1 VGNNFVRSGGND
13 ESGASGLSERT
24 EKIGSHTGNIS
35 YVITD
40 VIGNG
45 TWVSDIIF
53 FKILDGLTDEI
64 GTNISSF
71 SVDTSTDSTEE
82 SDGRTTETVS
92 GNEFEHSSGE
102 DADSLFEFV
111 VFSVVGLHA
120 AELILVGPGPGSS
133 GEVVVVSPSVDLLWI
148 WEMVI
153 ENLTSSK
160 FLITDEIIARWL
172 MPSDSGVS
180 GGLCGTFST
189 KCGNVGIGS
198 LVVVHGILPGVWST
212 STSVEFIFVSSNTTV
227 CGISM
232 LASWNFL
239 PCTSR
244 LFLLD

>member
-35 YVITD
+35 DVITD

-133 GEVVVVSPSVDLLWI
+133 GKVVVVSKGTDLLWI
-148 WEMVI
+148 WEVVI
-153 ENLTSSK
+153 ENLTSGEGLWSN
-160 FLITDEIIARWL
+160 EIVARWL
-172 MPSDSGVS
+172 SPSVSGVS
-180 GGLCGTFST
+180 DWAASESVFSL
-189 KCGNVGIGS
+189 VSAHGIGPGFWSINNPCASVSTGTSFVRVATLKS
-198 LVVVHGILPGVWST
+198 LV
-212 STSVEFIFVSSNTTV
+212 FSSATW
-227 CGISM
+227 
-232 LASWNFL
+232 L
-239 PCTSR
+239 
-244 LFLLD
+244 

>member
-64 GTNISSF
+64 GTDISSF

-133 GEVVVVSPSVDLLWI
+133 GKVVVVSKGTDLLWI
-148 WEMVI
+148 WEVVI
-153 ENLTSSK
+153 ENLTSGEGLWSN
-160 FLITDEIIARWL
+160 EIVARWL
-172 MPSDSGVS
+172 SPSVSGVS
-180 GGLCGTFST
+180 DWAASESVFSL
-189 KCGNVGIGS
+189 VSAHGIG
-198 LVVVHGILPGVWST
+198 PGFWSFNNPCASV
-212 STSVEFIFVSSNTTV
+212 STGTIFVRVATV
-227 CGISM
+227 
-232 LASWNFL
+232 NFL
-239 PCTSR
+239 VFSSAR
-244 LFLLD
+244 WL

>member
-1 VGNNFVRSGGND
+1 MGNNFVRSRGND

-35 YVITD
+35 DVITD

-111 VFSVVGLHA
+111 VLAVVGFHA
-120 AELILVGPGPGSS
+120 TELILVGPGPGSS
-133 GEVVVVSPSVDLLWI
+133 GEVVVDSPLLDLWWI
-148 WEMVI
+148 WEVVI
-153 ENLTSSK
+153 ENLTSGKSLWSK
-160 FLITDEIIARWL
+160 EVIARWL
-172 MPSDSGVS
+172 SPSVS
-180 GGLCGTFST
+180 GISSVSSSISIFSHVGL
-189 KCGNVGIGS
+189 
-198 LVVVHGILPGVWST
+198 HGIIPG
-212 STSVEFIFVSSNTTV
+212 
-227 CGISM
+227 
-232 LASWNFL
+232 
-239 PCTSR
+239 
-244 LFLLD
+244 

>member
-133 GEVVVVSPSVDLLWI
+133 GKVVVVSKGTDLLWI
-148 WEMVI
+148 WEVVI
-153 ENLTSSK
+153 ENLTSGEGLWSN
-160 FLITDEIIARWL
+160 EIVARWL
-172 MPSDSGVS
+172 SPSVSGVS
-180 GGLCGTFST
+180 DWAASESVFSL
-189 KCGNVGIGS
+189 VSAHGIGPGFWSINNPCASGSTGTSFVSVATLKS
-198 LVVVHGILPGVWST
+198 LV
-212 STSVEFIFVSSNTTV
+212 FSSARW
-227 CGISM
+227 
-232 LASWNFL
+232 L
-239 PCTSR
+239 
-244 LFLLD
+244 

>member
-1 VGNNFVRSGGND
+1 MGNNFVRSGGNN

-64 GTNISSF
+64 GTDISSF
-71 SVDTSTDSTEE
+71 SVDTSTDSSEE

-133 GEVVVVSPSVDLLWI
+133 GKVVVVSIGTDLLWI
-148 WEMVI
+148 WEVVI
-153 ENLTSSK
+153 ENLTSGEGLWSN
-160 FLITDEIIARWL
+160 EIVARWL
-172 MPSDSGVS
+172 HPSVSGVS
-180 GGLCGTFST
+180 ES
-189 KCGNVGIGS
+189 I
-198 LVVVHGILPGVWST
+198 
-212 STSVEFIFVSSNTTV
+212 
-227 CGISM
+227 
-232 LASWNFL
+232 A
-239 PCTSR
+239 
-244 LFLLD
+244 